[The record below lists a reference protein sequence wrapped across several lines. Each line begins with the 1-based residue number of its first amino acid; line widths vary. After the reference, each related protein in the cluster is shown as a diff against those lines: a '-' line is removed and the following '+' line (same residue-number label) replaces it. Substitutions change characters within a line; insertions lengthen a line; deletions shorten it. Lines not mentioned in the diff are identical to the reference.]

1 MTQTIYTLLFGPM
14 IKSTEL
20 KKVNQLKGP
29 SEDTSVPLR
38 REKRATRE
46 EEKGRELREEH
57 DLILGGGK

>member
-1 MTQTIYTLLFGPM
+1 M

-57 DLILGGGK
+57 DLILGEGKGLKP